1 MCCRNKHQDLPQ
13 DWCPYESRILGF
25 HSEPSG
31 GAEGK
36 CHDERIQQ
44 QIRVARIWQRDQS
57 IKGSSDPISHHLNQV
72 FMFGCNRGTWK
83 FSFDRDITASD
94 VDELEKV
101 NESIGEL
108 LVEAGGSQF
117 KGFS

>member
-1 MCCRNKHQDLPQ
+1 
-13 DWCPYESRILGF
+13 
-25 HSEPSG
+25 
-31 GAEGK
+31 
-36 CHDERIQQ
+36 
-44 QIRVARIWQRDQS
+44 
-57 IKGSSDPISHHLNQV
+57 
-72 FMFGCNRGTWK
+72 MFGCNRGTWK